1 MADNTVT
8 LAAVSGA
15 HGVTGEVRLKL
26 FAENLDSLKRY
37 KSFNDGALTVKSLR
51 PTKDGAI
58 ARFAEI
64 NDRNAAEKLR
74 STVLTVPREALPEL
88 GEGEYY
94 YSDLLGL
101 PCVSTEGTD
110 LGKCVAVENFG
121 ASDVLEIEMPSVDG
135 KPGKKFMV
143 PMTADAVPE
152 WGDKIVDRS
161 RFRNMT
167 FQAQIL
173 TLYPEMF
180 PGPLGISLAGRA
192 LEERKW
198 SCSPIHIRDFATDKH
213 RTVDDTPAGGGAGM
227 VLAGGYP
234 LGGGEPC
241 RGGAASRPHPR
252 HDPARRSNHA
262 NPHPRTRVWPRRH
275 HHLRPFRGL

>member
-1 MADNTVT
+1 LADNTVT

-26 FAENLDSLKRY
+26 FAENVDSLKRY

-58 ARFAEI
+58 ARFTEI

-74 STVLTVPREALPEL
+74 STLLSVPREALPEL

-101 PCVSTEGTD
+101 PCISTDGTD
-110 LGKCVAVENFG
+110 LGICIAVENFG
-121 ASDVLEIEMPSVDG
+121 ASDVLEIQMPSVDG

-152 WGDKIVDRS
+152 WGAQVDGRIVID
-161 RFRNMT
+161 
-167 FQAQIL
+167 A
-173 TLYPEMF
+173 
-180 PGPLGISLAGRA
+180 
-192 LEERKW
+192 
-198 SCSPIHIRDFATDKH
+198 DF
-213 RTVDDTPAGGGAGM
+213 VI
-227 VLAGGYP
+227 
-234 LGGGEPC
+234 
-241 RGGAASRPHPR
+241 
-252 HDPARRSNHA
+252 
-262 NPHPRTRVWPRRH
+262 
-275 HHLRPFRGL
+275 

>member
-26 FAENLDSLKRY
+26 FTDNVDSLKRH

-51 PTKDGAI
+51 ATKDGAI

-74 STVLTVPREALPEL
+74 STVLTVSREALPEL

-101 PCVSTEGTD
+101 RCISTDGID
-110 LGKCVAVENFG
+110 LGKCIAVENFG
-121 ASDVLEIEMPSVDG
+121 ASDVLEIEMPFEDG

-143 PMTADAVPE
+143 PMTPDAVPE
-152 WGDKIVDRS
+152 WG
-161 RFRNMT
+161 
-167 FQAQIL
+167 
-173 TLYPEMF
+173 
-180 PGPLGISLAGRA
+180 
-192 LEERKW
+192 ER
-198 SCSPIHIRDFATDKH
+198 III
-213 RTVDDTPAGGGAGM
+213 
-227 VLAGGYP
+227 
-234 LGGGEPC
+234 E
-241 RGGAASRPHPR
+241 AAF
-252 HDPARRSNHA
+252 
-262 NPHPRTRVWPRRH
+262 VI
-275 HHLRPFRGL
+275 

>member
-1 MADNTVT
+1 LADNTVT

-74 STVLTVPREALPEL
+74 STVLTVPRAALPEL

-101 PCVSTEGTD
+101 RCVSTDGTD

-121 ASDVLEIEMPSVDG
+121 ASDVLEIERPD
-135 KPGKKFMV
+135 GKKFMV
-143 PMTADAVPE
+143 PMTPDAVPE
-152 WGDKIVDRS
+152 WGGRIVID
-161 RFRNMT
+161 
-167 FQAQIL
+167 
-173 TLYPEMF
+173 
-180 PGPLGISLAGRA
+180 
-192 LEERKW
+192 
-198 SCSPIHIRDFATDKH
+198 
-213 RTVDDTPAGGGAGM
+213 
-227 VLAGGYP
+227 
-234 LGGGEPC
+234 
-241 RGGAASRPHPR
+241 AAF
-252 HDPARRSNHA
+252 
-262 NPHPRTRVWPRRH
+262 VI
-275 HHLRPFRGL
+275 